1 MAEDQELQRQIEELT
16 KEIKNLGSEKG
27 TFEKLRKQSDA
38 ASQNLKQFGTNLLKG
53 SVNLSDYSSILF
65 NAIGSIGPKFAVA
78 AAVLGAMTVAVERQV
93 EVFRQL
99 STVGADFGD
108 SLFDSRLAAATAG
121 ISLETFTTAVVENS
135 RSLALLGG
143 SASTGAKRFAQISG
157 RIQKD
162 FGPQLS
168 RLGLTMEETTDG
180 VASYLEIQTQ
190 LGNAQK
196 MSNDELVAGAGEFL
210 LELDLLAR
218 VTGLSRKQLMEQM
231 QQQQQDA
238 RIKALL
244 MSMDDKTRK
253 NTQSILAAMGDAP
266 PELKQAV
273 QEMIATGG
281 TPFSKAGKMIAMA
294 APEMADALGRLGQ
307 GGASVEEVFAAM
319 RASSGGIGDMS
330 RSLAI
335 AGFATGDA
343 SYAAA
348 AQLQSLAKIGLDYGQ
363 SQVDQQKAMESGGK
377 AVADFQRTMQQL
389 VNLIAVVLNP
399 VIKIFSTLL
408 GLITVGLGQLI
419 SFFDGLFG
427 KGIMSDLATMGAV
440 LGGVILGLVGVVAGF
455 KGLTAVMAAFAKS
468 AMGKIALEKSGR
480 AATGLKS
487 FLGMGQKAPAGPAGG
502 ASTQLTKAIGPKTGG
517 VMEGFATG
525 LKAFNFATVKGA
537 AFFAAALGI
546 IGVGVGLFIAAVG
559 GGLHVFVKQLEA
571 IQALDSDKLK
581 EVASGATAIAGAIG
595 SMGAAPLMGALK
607 AGVFAKNINS
617 ALESIDKTKIDT
629 YTTSLNNLSKSIE
642 NVQSGLGQTMTAGQ
656 NQSNNT
662 MEKLNITM
670 QEILDVLRSGARYQ
684 KQTAENT
691 AEG

>member
-1 MAEDQELQRQIEELT
+1 MADTQELEKQIEELT

-121 ISLETFTTAVVENS
+121 ISLETFTNAVVENS

-196 MSNDELVAGAGEFL
+196 MSNEELVAGAGEFL

-238 RIKALL
+238 RVKALL
-244 MSMDDKTRK
+244 MSMDEKTRK

-266 PELKQAV
+266 PELKNAV

-281 TPFSKAGKMIAMA
+281 TPFSKAGKMIMMA

-319 RASSGGIGDMS
+319 RASSGGIGDMA

-348 AQLQSLAKIGLDYGQ
+348 SQLESLAKIGLDYGQ
-363 SQVDQQKAMESGGK
+363 SQVAQQKAMESGGK
-377 AVADFQRTMQQL
+377 AVADFQRSMQQL

-399 VIKIFSTLL
+399 VITLFNRLL
-408 GLITVGLGQLI
+408 GLVTVGLGELI
-419 SFFDGLFG
+419 SMVEGIFG
-427 KGIMSDLATMGAV
+427 KGIMSSLSVMGLV
-440 LGGVILGLVGVVAGF
+440 LGGVILGF
-455 KGLTAVMAAFAKS
+455 KGLTVALAALTKSVMFQAAAQKVTGAGSAVKN
-468 AMGKIALEKSGR
+468 
-480 AATGLKS
+480 
-487 FLGMGQKAPAGPAGG
+487 FLGFGPKTASAKVPAPVVGG
-502 ASTQLTKAIGPKTGG
+502 AGQLTDAIGPKSGG
-517 VMEGFATG
+517 VMKGFATG
-525 LKAFNFATVKGA
+525 LEAFNAGTVKGA

-559 GGLHVFVKQLEA
+559 GGLYVFVKQLEA
-571 IQALDSDKLK
+571 IQALDSEKLK

-629 YTTSLNNLSKSIE
+629 YTESLNKLSRSIE

-662 MEKLNITM
+662 IEKLNITM

-691 AEG
+691 AEV

>member
-1 MAEDQELQRQIEELT
+1 MADTQELEKQIEELT

-27 TFEKLRKQSDA
+27 TFEKLKKQSDA

-244 MSMDDKTRK
+244 MSMDEKTRK

-266 PELKQAV
+266 PELKNAV

-281 TPFSKAGKMIAMA
+281 VPFSKAGKMIMMA

-319 RASSGGIGDMS
+319 RASSGGMGDMA
-330 RSLAI
+330 RSLAV

-348 AQLQSLAKIGLDYGQ
+348 AQLQTLANIGLDYGQ
-363 SQVDQQKAMESGGK
+363 SQIDQQKAMESGGK

-408 GLITVGLGQLI
+408 GAITVGLGKLI
-419 SFFDGLFG
+419 SFFEDAFG
-427 KGIMSDLATMGAV
+427 KGIMSNLATMGAV
-440 LGGVILGLVGVVAGF
+440 LTGVIIGLVGVVAGF
-455 KGLTAVMAAFAKS
+455 KGLTMVMAALTKT
-468 AMGKIALEKSGR
+468 AMGKLAVDTSGK
-480 AATGLKS
+480 AITGFKS
-487 FLGMGQKAPAGPAGG
+487 FLGMGPKAAPAGGG
-502 ASTQLTKAIGPKTGG
+502 SKQFTDAVGPKTGG
-517 VMEGFATG
+517 AMEGFATG
-525 LKAFNFATVKGA
+525 LKAFGNPKVLAGAVVFAKVLA
-537 AFFAAALGI
+537 I
-546 IGVGVGLFIAAVG
+546 VGVGVAAFIAIVG
-559 GGLHVFVKQLEA
+559 LGLGVFLGQLEK
-571 IQALDSDKLK
+571 IQAIDGDKLK
-581 EVASGATAIAGAIG
+581 EVASGAKAIAGAIG
-595 SMGAAPLMGALK
+595 SLAVAPMLGSLK

-629 YTTSLNNLSKSIE
+629 YTESLNNLSKSIE
-642 NVQSGLGQTMTAGQ
+642 NVQSGLGQTVTAGQ

-662 MEKLNITM
+662 VEKLNITM
-670 QEILDVLRSGARYQ
+670 EEILDVLRSGARYQ

>member
-244 MSMDDKTRK
+244 LSMDDKTRK

-281 TPFSKAGKMIAMA
+281 TPFSKAGKMIMMA

-319 RASSGGIGDMS
+319 RASSGGIGDMA

-348 AQLQSLAKIGLDYGQ
+348 SQLQSLAKIGLDYGQ

-377 AVADFQRTMQQL
+377 AVADFQRSMQQL

-399 VIKIFSTLL
+399 VITLFNRLL
-408 GLITVGLGQLI
+408 GLITVGLGKLI
-419 SFFDGLFG
+419 AMLEGFFGE
-427 KGIMSDLATMGAV
+427 GIMTSLSTMALV
-440 LGGVILGLVGVVAGF
+440 LVGVIAGF
-455 KGLTAVMAAFAKS
+455 KGLTMGLAALTKSVMFQAAARKVIGAGSAVKN
-468 AMGKIALEKSGR
+468 
-480 AATGLKS
+480 
-487 FLGMGQKAPAGPAGG
+487 FLGFGDKTGVATSKIPTPKGG
-502 ASTQLTKAIGPKTGG
+502 AGQFADAVGPKTGG
-517 VMEGFATG
+517 AMQSFATG
-525 LKAFNFATVKGA
+525 LTAFSNPALLKGA
-537 AFFAAALGI
+537 LIFAGVLAI
-546 IGVGVGLFIAAVG
+546 IGGGVAAFIALVG
-559 GGLHVFVKQLEA
+559 KGLSVFVKQLET
-571 IQALDSDKLK
+571 IQAIDGDKLK
-581 EVASGATAIAGAIG
+581 EVALGAKAIAGAIG
-595 SMGAAPLMGALK
+595 SLGAAPMLGSLK

-629 YTTSLNNLSKSIE
+629 YTESLNNLSKSIE

-662 MEKLNITM
+662 VEKLNITM